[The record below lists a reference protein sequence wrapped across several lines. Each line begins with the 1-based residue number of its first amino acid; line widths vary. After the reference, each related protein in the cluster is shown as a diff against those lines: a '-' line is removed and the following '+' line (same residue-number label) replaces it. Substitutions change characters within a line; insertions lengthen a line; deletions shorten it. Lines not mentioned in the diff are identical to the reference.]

1 MLQREYHAPELALPS
16 LNGAIFLATRPRGI
30 ASAPGTLQTTSIATT
45 TSSVPDTFLPAS
57 SSHGQALSRR
67 LSRTEGG
74 DASTSASSE
83 MEGLSELLCAL
94 VSPLTNIADLL
105 ISTVG
110 QVASRRATRRGS
122 TVEVRQAWQQK
133 GSEREGLLRGGWGA
147 ADEGRVCKGM
157 AAGTQLVGAACLSR
171 RRL

>member
-1 MLQREYHAPELALPS
+1 MAESRPPSDRQAALQQGYHAPELAPPALHVAP
-16 LNGAIFLATRPRGI
+16 FLATRPRGI
-30 ASAPGTLQTTSIATT
+30 ASAPGTLQTACAASAALPTPS
-45 TSSVPDTFLPAS
+45 TFLPAS

-74 DASTSASSE
+74 GASTSASSE
-83 MEGLSELLCAL
+83 MASLSELLCAL

-122 TVEVRQAWQQK
+122 TVEVRQAGQQ
-133 GSEREGLLRGGWGA
+133 RE
-147 ADEGRVCKGM
+147 EGRGRGC
-157 AAGTQLVGAACLSR
+157 
-171 RRL
+171 

>member
-1 MLQREYHAPELALPS
+1 MAESRPPSASEALLQRGYHAPDLAQS
-16 LNGAIFLATRPRGI
+16 ALNGAPFLATRPRGV
-30 ASAPGTLQTTSIATT
+30 ASAPGTLETTFNATT
-45 TSSVPDTFLPAS
+45 ASSALGTFPPAS
-57 SSHGQALSRR
+57 LGHGQALSRR

-74 DASTSASSE
+74 GASTSASSE

-122 TVEVRQAWQQK
+122 TVEVREAGQR
-133 GSEREGLLRGGWGA
+133 REGVRGRG
-147 ADEGRVCKGM
+147 C
-157 AAGTQLVGAACLSR
+157 
-171 RRL
+171 